1 VARYAAFL
9 RGINLASQR
18 RASSAALRE
27 AFEEMGFGEVGT
39 FRTSG
44 NVAFDAGRVAR
55 AKLETQVEKGLENA
69 LGFEV
74 SVFLRAAS
82 EMHAIADHQP
92 FPRKAIAAS
101 NGKLQVS
108 LLPERPTAAVRKRVL
123 ALSTPDDRLA
133 LEACELYW
141 LPHGGTLDSA
151 LDLSGIEQLI
161 GPTTRRTKDTIELM
175 TAKLFPG

>member
-9 RGINLASQR
+9 RGINLGSQR
-18 RASSAALRE
+18 RASSAALRA
-27 AFEEMGFGEVGT
+27 AFDEMGFGDVGT

-44 NVAFDAGRVAR
+44 NVAFDAGRDAR
-55 AKLETQVEKGLENA
+55 AKLTAQVEKGLKNA

-82 EMHAIADHQP
+82 EMRAIADHKP
-92 FPRKAIAAS
+92 FPRKALAAS

-108 LLPERPTAAVRKRVL
+108 LLPARPTAAVRKQVL
-123 ALSTPDDRLA
+123 ALSTPDDKLA
-133 LEACELYW
+133 FDASELYW
-141 LPHGGTLDSA
+141 LPRGGTLDSA
-151 LDLSGIEQLI
+151 LDLNAIEQLI

-175 TAKLFPG
+175 TAKLFPD